1 MSGYIHFTS
10 EQKEQAR
17 MTDLVDLLRRNGE
30 TLKRSG
36 SEYQWGEGSNKV
48 TIRGNTWY
56 HQYDQRG
63 GDAIDFVQ
71 RFYRKSFPDAVQYL
85 LSQNGITIT
94 PAQQQQRQ
102 IREEKVFS
110 LPPRRK
116 SSNFLHDCS
125 VNFLLSFPVC
135 PEFSLDLP

>member
-48 TIRGNTWY
+48 TIRGNTW
-56 HQYDQRG
+56 
-63 GDAIDFVQ
+63 
-71 RFYRKSFPDAVQYL
+71 
-85 LSQNGITIT
+85 
-94 PAQQQQRQ
+94 
-102 IREEKVFS
+102 
-110 LPPRRK
+110 
-116 SSNFLHDCS
+116 
-125 VNFLLSFPVC
+125 
-135 PEFSLDLP
+135 